1 MLCNYLTIQSLNFK
15 NLLCIYFKNKYKAV
29 LYAVFFF
36 LWIEW
41 ATFFIL
47 FVANKLSILFLVNRL
62 LRFSNCCVWGGSDVS
77 VQLVFI
83 SDFFQDSHFQGTF
96 LKELRQ
102 LLMSSFPLD
111 VTETVKRK
119 KDGQIVRSS
128 SGLQVDLIACCQ
140 RIFFLFTV
148 IAFQ

>member
-1 MLCNYLTIQSLNFK
+1 M
-15 NLLCIYFKNKYKAV
+15 
-29 LYAVFFF
+29 
-36 LWIEW
+36 
-41 ATFFIL
+41 
-47 FVANKLSILFLVNRL
+47 
-62 LRFSNCCVWGGSDVS
+62 S